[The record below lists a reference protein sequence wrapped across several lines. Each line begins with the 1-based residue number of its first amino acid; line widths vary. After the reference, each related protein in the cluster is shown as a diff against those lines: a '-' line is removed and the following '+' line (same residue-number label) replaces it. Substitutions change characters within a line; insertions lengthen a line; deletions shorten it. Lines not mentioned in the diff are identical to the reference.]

1 LTPVAQLNGVPVSRA
16 QITALALY
24 NYGHYTSMRVDD
36 MQVRGLSLHLQRLV
50 QDCRRLFDA
59 QLDPDWVRCLVRQ
72 ALAEAPRSVL
82 VRMTVFDPDL
92 PLERTGADARP
103 QLLVTTRPAA
113 ATSLPALRLQSTQ
126 YRRELPAVKHVGLF
140 GSLRRRRIAQ
150 RNGFD
155 DALFTDAGTEVSE
168 AATSNI
174 GVITGE
180 RIIWPQA
187 PCLAGVTMRLINQA
201 VGAQAGT
208 SPITLGDLSRVDAV
222 FATNAAIGIRP
233 ISTVDGTH
241 FPTEHPMIDTLCKR
255 YAAIPPDPV

>member
-1 LTPVAQLNGVPVSRA
+1 VTSVAQLNGVPISCA
-16 QITALALY
+16 QITALALH

-36 MQVRGLSLHLQRLV
+36 MRVRGLSLHLQRIM

-59 QLDPDWVRCLVRQ
+59 QLDPDWVRRLIRQ
-72 ALAEAPRSVL
+72 ALAEAPRSIL
-82 VRMTVFDPDL
+82 VRVTVFDPDL
-92 PLERTGADARP
+92 PLERTGAEAQP
-103 QLLVTTRPAA
+103 QLLVTTRPAV
-113 ATSLPALRLQSTQ
+113 ATPLPALRLRSTQ

-140 GSLRRRRIAQ
+140 GPLRWRRVAQ

-208 SPITLGDLSRVDAV
+208 SPITLGDLSGVDAV
-222 FATNAAIGIRP
+222 FATNAAVGIRP
-233 ISTVDGTH
+233 VSTVDGTH
-241 FPTEHPMIDTLCKR
+241 FPTEHPMIDTLGKR
-255 YAAIPPDPV
+255 YAEITPDPV